1 MFRRKLTSLLLIAL
15 VGWVASGA
23 ILALHHHDCSA
34 ASPAAQD
41 CGTCYLI
48 KIGRT
53 AHVDAPAPLAIS
65 TEKVALIIP
74 ESDRVAP
81 VLQRQAPASPR
92 APPTL

>member
-1 MFRRKLTSLLLIAL
+1 MSHRKLTSLILIAL

-23 ILALHHHDCSA
+23 VLAFHHHDCSA

-53 AHVDAPAPLAIS
+53 VHTDAPPALTLS
-65 TEKVALIIP
+65 TDKVVQIIP

-81 VLQRQAPASPR
+81 VLPRQAPASPR